1 MLIVFRVEES
11 YEVVEIQHVEIA
23 SGESVYVTYAEDPT
37 DFRVC
42 TLCIYVVFYYGMWL
56 LVQRCCG

>member
-42 TLCIYVVFYYGMWL
+42 TLCIYVVFYYGM
-56 LVQRCCG
+56 